1 MPTDSRAGLGSHT
14 PLAQQLF
21 SERKAMVK
29 SVIGNGQL
37 TSYTPVQAVETLDKA
52 LREISLLEVQDCLG
66 YRKLNKIA
74 KRK

>member
-1 MPTDSRAGLGSHT
+1 MPADSRAGLGSHA

-21 SERKAMVK
+21 SERKAMVE
-29 SVIGNGQL
+29 SIIGNGQL

-52 LREISLLEVQDCLG
+52 LREISLLEVQGCLG

>member
-1 MPTDSRAGLGSHT
+1 
-14 PLAQQLF
+14 
-21 SERKAMVK
+21 MVK

-52 LREISLLEVQDCLG
+52 LREISLLEVQDCLD

>member
-1 MPTDSRAGLGSHT
+1 
-14 PLAQQLF
+14 
-21 SERKAMVK
+21 MVK

-37 TSYTPVQAVETLDKA
+37 ASYTPVQAVETLDKA